1 MKEQGQPIWRN
12 IRKLQK
18 LIPLTAGLLISF
30 AMPTHAAEQNIDWQ
44 QAKQAKSITIS
55 KEQAQKIKQKS
66 LTAAMAWHGASPWIS
81 AVSRGA
87 SDTFEAL
94 GIKVVASTDAQF
106 DPAKQVADLENIT
119 ALKPNIL
126 LSLSVDGT
134 STKQSYQKAINAGA
148 ELVLLSNPIP
158 GFRHGKEYVGI
169 VTDDMFGMGKA
180 AATSIQLA
188 FGENAKIGM
197 IFHDA
202 KYFITN
208 NRDSAFRK
216 QVATLAG
223 HKIVVEKGFV
233 KEHETSAIAAAM
245 ILQHPDLDVIYVSW
259 DAAAEGVIEALRS
272 FGNRDIK
279 VVTHDLGV
287 NNLLDMAMQRNMLA
301 TISDRPYVIGA
312 TMAKL
317 GALATLDL
325 PAPHF
330 TLVPYDAVTKDNIA
344 DIWQQAFKAPLPK
357 MLDLA
362 LKQ

>member
-1 MKEQGQPIWRN
+1 MKEQGQPKWRN
-12 IRKLQK
+12 VSKLKK
-18 LIPLTAGLLISF
+18 LLTLTSGLCLSLLTSQSI
-30 AMPTHAAEQNIDWQ
+30 AQQEIDWQ
-44 QAKQAKSITIS
+44 QAVQASSISIS
-55 KEQAQKIKQKS
+55 NQQIELIKQQN

-87 SDTFEAL
+87 SDTFEQL
-94 GIKVVASTDAQF
+94 GVKVVASTDAQF

-134 STKQSYQKAINAGA
+134 STKQSYQKAIDAGSQ
-148 ELVLLSNPIP
+148 LVLLSNPIP
-158 GFRHGKEYVGI
+158 GFVHGKDYVGI
-169 VTDDMFGMGKA
+169 VTDDMFGMGKEA
-180 AATSIQLA
+180 AINIRNA
-188 FGENAKIGM
+188 FGDKAKIGM

-202 KYFITN
+202 HYFITN
-208 NRDSAFRK
+208 NRDNAFRSEIAK
-216 QVATLAG
+216 SDGLN
-223 HKIVVEKGFV
+223 IVSEKGFV
-233 KEHETSAIAAAM
+233 KEHETSAIASAM
-245 ILQHPDLDVIYVSW
+245 LLQHPDLDVIYVSW

-287 NNLLDMAMQRNMLA
+287 NNLLDMAMQGNMLA

-317 GALATLDL
+317 GALATLGEK
-325 PAPHF
+325 APHF
-330 TLVPYDAVTKDNIA
+330 TLVPYDAVTHKNIA
-344 DIWQQAFKAPLPK
+344 EIWQQAFKAPLPK

>member
-1 MKEQGQPIWRN
+1 MKEQGQPKWQN
-12 IRKLQK
+12 ICRLKNIVTFTSVLCTA
-18 LIPLTAGLLISF
+18 LLTTQVTAQQ
-30 AMPTHAAEQNIDWQ
+30 EIDWQ
-44 QAKQAKSITIS
+44 QAKQAASITIS
-55 KEQAQKIKQKS
+55 NQQIELIKQQN

-87 SDTFEAL
+87 KDTFEML
-94 GIKVVASTDAQF
+94 GVKVVASTDAQF

-134 STKQSYQKAINAGA
+134 STKQSYQKALDAGSQ
-148 ELVLLSNPIP
+148 LVLLSNPIP
-158 GFRHGKEYVGI
+158 GFEHGKDYVGI

-180 AATSIQLA
+180 AAMSIRKA
-188 FGENAKIGM
+188 FGTNAKIGM

-202 KYFITN
+202 HYFITN
-208 NRDSAFRK
+208 NRDDAFRK
-216 QVATLAG
+216 EIAKSQGLD
-223 HKIVVEKGFV
+223 IVIEKGFV
-233 KEHETSAIAAAM
+233 KEHETSAIASAM
-245 ILQHPDLDVIYVSW
+245 ILQHPDIDVIYVSW

-287 NNLLDMAMQRNMLA
+287 NNLLDMAMQGNMLA

-317 GALATLDL
+317 GALATLGEK
-325 PAPHF
+325 APHF
-330 TLVPYDAVTKDNIA
+330 TLVPYDAVTHENIA
-344 DIWQQAFKAPLPK
+344 EIWQHAFKAPMPK

>member
-1 MKEQGQPIWRN
+1 MKEQGQ
-12 IRKLQK
+12 QK
-18 LIPLTAGLLISF
+18 RQCMRRFKKIITLTTGIYCSLVATWS
-30 AMPTHAAEQNIDWQ
+30 AAEQEIDWQ
-44 QAKQAKSITIS
+44 QAKQASSISMTNQQV
-55 KEQAQKIKQKS
+55 EFIKQQK

-87 SDTFEAL
+87 SDTFEML

-126 LSLSVDGT
+126 LSLSVDGM
-134 STKQSYQKAINAGA
+134 STKQSYQKALQNGSQ
-148 ELVLLSNPIP
+148 LVLLSNPIP
-158 GFRHGKEYVGI
+158 GFVHGKDYVGI
-169 VTDDMFGMGKA
+169 VTDDMFGMGKEA
-180 AATSIQLA
+180 AISIRKA

-202 KYFITN
+202 QYFITN
-208 NRDSAFRK
+208 NRDDAFRK
-216 QVATLAG
+216 EIAKSKGLD
-223 HKIVVEKGFV
+223 IVIEKGFV

-245 ILQHPDLDVIYVSW
+245 ILQHPKLDVIYVSW

-287 NNLLDMAMQRNMLA
+287 SNLLDMAMHGNMLA

-317 GALATLDL
+317 GALATLGES
-325 PAPHF
+325 APHF
-330 TLVPYDAVTKDNIA
+330 TLVPYDAVTHENIA
-344 DIWQQAFKAPLPK
+344 EIWQHAFKAPLPR